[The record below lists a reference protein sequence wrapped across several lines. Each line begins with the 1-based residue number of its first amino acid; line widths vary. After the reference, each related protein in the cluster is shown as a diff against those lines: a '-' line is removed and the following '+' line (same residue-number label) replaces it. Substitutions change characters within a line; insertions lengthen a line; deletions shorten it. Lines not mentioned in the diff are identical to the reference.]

1 MTPNPAV
8 LRSPRRSPSRPT
20 DHSQA
25 YCEDVTSLRTV
36 LYSFI
41 AYRQIRDGVIWVD
54 ELYTAACVRQQ
65 GVARWLL
72 CQMGNRQRVELQ
84 VSKAETE
91 QAEAARHSYTGM
103 GLRPLGRR
111 GRSHVVT
118 EADPGCEIWVTPEYN
133 VTSGWSPVT
142 PRDTRT
148 HDTWGALAEAQ
159 RNALIHTV
167 MEAHGYSKDVARQHF
182 SGTDVSEEATIMLIT
197 HDLTAPP
204 PPPLTPPPLPH
215 GRSVRRRGE
224 AGLRRQ
230 PDGVTR
236 PRHHRATTS
245 RHNTAT
251 LHAVERALR
260 GTIDADGDSS
270 GVT

>member
-1 MTPNPAV
+1 M
-8 LRSPRRSPSRPT
+8 
-20 DHSQA
+20 
-25 YCEDVTSLRTV
+25 
-36 LYSFI
+36 
-41 AYRQIRDGVIWVD
+41 
-54 ELYTAACVRQQ
+54 
-65 GVARWLL
+65 
-72 CQMGNRQRVELQ
+72 
-84 VSKAETE
+84 
-91 QAEAARHSYTGM
+91 
-103 GLRPLGRR
+103 
-111 GRSHVVT
+111 VT
-118 EADPGCEIWVTPEYN
+118 EADPGNEVWVTSEYN

-142 PRDTRT
+142 PRDTLS

-159 RNALIHTV
+159 KDALTRTV
-167 MEAHGYSKDVARQHF
+167 MEAHKHNYSEDVARRHF
-182 SGTDVSEEATIMLIT
+182 SGTDVTDEATVMLIT
-197 HDLTAPP
+197 HDLTASP
-204 PPPLTPPPLPH
+204 PPPLTRPPLPH